1 MRTAL
6 GQTRLESMALVLDLG
21 VGGEEGLK
29 WLVISCLV
37 NGLGGLVRKG
47 ERAIFEWFQIEQVDP
62 EGC

>member
-1 MRTAL
+1 MGRPDWRAW
-6 GQTRLESMALVLDLG
+6 ALVLDLG

-37 NGLGGLVRKG
+37 NGLGGLVRKD

>member
-1 MRTAL
+1 MGRPDWRAW
-6 GQTRLESMALVLDLG
+6 ALVLDLG